1 MAEQGHGRINKGA
14 YNGEANG
21 LSILVT
27 TSLLYLDRIRTLD
40 LEIYLV
46 LGIFLKALSFENW
59 TRLSLSCLSNS
70 FTKII
75 PIPEAIFRELNE
87 DIERHPAK
95 NTRQTHLTKFS
106 PRISR
111 KVDVSKETALRSTK
125 ELIGS
130 GFLEGSVPGE

>member
-1 MAEQGHGRINKGA
+1 MPARRDKA
-14 YNGEANG
+14 
-21 LSILVT
+21 IL
-27 TSLLYLDRIRTLD
+27 
-40 LEIYLV
+40 
-46 LGIFLKALSFENW
+46 
-59 TRLSLSCLSNS
+59 
-70 FTKII
+70 
-75 PIPEAIFRELNE
+75 RELNE

-111 KVDVSKETALRSTK
+111 KVDVSKETALRCTK